1 MVYKLIMGM
10 VSYWAYQIFPILAKP
25 PDLLQFPLNLHVWL
39 LRLPVGPPFFLR
51 PVTTPGLLIVH
62 FMGGSKNF
70 APEILCGDPSYTG
83 EAPDGYGCA
92 GRA

>member
-1 MVYKLIMGM
+1 MFGCSQFSL
-10 VSYWAYQIFPILAKP
+10 SLQICFNFHSTSMFGCL
-25 PDLLQFPLNLHVWL
+25 DHQLDH
-39 LRLPVGPPFFLR
+39 
-51 PVTTPGLLIVH
+51 VH

>member
-1 MVYKLIMGM
+1 MGM

-25 PDLLQFPLNLHVWL
+25 PDLLQFPLNLQVWL
-39 LRLPVGPPFFLR
+39 LRPPVGPPFFFGGL

-70 APEILCGDPSYTG
+70 APEILCGDPSYNG